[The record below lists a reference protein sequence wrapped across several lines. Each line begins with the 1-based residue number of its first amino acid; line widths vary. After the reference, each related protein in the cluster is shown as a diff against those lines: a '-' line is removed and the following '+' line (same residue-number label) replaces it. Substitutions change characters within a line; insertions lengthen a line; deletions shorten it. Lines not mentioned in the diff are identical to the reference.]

1 MTWTPWLRSLRPDP
15 TAEISLEDAQ
25 ALEISDGDGIELY
38 TARGSIS
45 VKAHPSR
52 RVQPGV
58 VFFYHGY
65 SQADV
70 NALMSDQHVDPYSG
84 FPAYNATRCGMR
96 KKVEQ

>member
-1 MTWTPWLRSLRPDP
+1 M
-15 TAEISLEDAQ
+15 
-25 ALEISDGDGIELY
+25 
-38 TARGSIS
+38 
-45 VKAHPSR
+45 KAHPSR